1 MSSNDGAN
9 RKERPMQRNAIV
21 RVAVV
26 ILVVLLLPILHDKVK
41 EWSNQAGRVNALQQ
55 EYDRI
60 RAEGLPLTF
69 DELDAWYE
77 RPAANAADLYVQAFD
92 AHVDPPPELE
102 AGLPLESGGG
112 LPPRGQPLPEAARQA
127 IQAYVQSNSR
137 SIALLHEA
145 ATRAHC
151 RYPIDLRKG
160 VAAEL
165 PNLAWIRRAS
175 RLLAQH
181 AVLLADTGD
190 VAGAAEAL
198 AGVFALAN
206 SLQNEPVLI
215 SQLVRV
221 ACSQIGIDALK
232 WVVNRAPFNS
242 AQLAKLSDALDP
254 CCNERGFW
262 RGLVGE
268 RCMSVAT
275 WDARMGPGF
284 DATIG
289 ALSPE
294 FRSKVD
300 VDGLRKHVQGALFE
314 DDLVYMLHILD
325 LAIQGAKLPPEEGHS
340 KLQEAMKL
348 VQEAPSDY
356 LITNYNGGSGQSN
369 VFAGIRA
376 TEARDRMVAGSRTAA
391 AALAVKRYQLQNG
404 ALPDLLGQVVP
415 RYMPAVPLDPY
426 DGQPLRYRKEPVK
439 YVVYSISKNGRDD
452 GGVEGADMKQEWTS
466 GDITFAVSL

>member
-1 MSSNDGAN
+1 
-9 RKERPMQRNAIV
+9 MQRNIIV
-21 RVAVV
+21 SVAAV
-26 ILVVLLLPILHDKVK
+26 IIVILLLPVVLNKVGG
-41 EWSNQAGRVNALQQ
+41 WRNQAGRGNTLQQ

-60 RAEGLPLTF
+60 RAEGQPLSF
-69 DELDAWYE
+69 EELDAWYE
-77 RPAANAADLYVQAFD
+77 RPAQNGADLYLKAFD
-92 AHVDPPPELE
+92 AHVEPSPELE
-102 AGLPLESGGG
+102 ANLPLESGGA
-112 LPPRGQPLPEAARQA
+112 LPPRGQALPEATRQA
-127 IQAYVQSNSR
+127 IQEYVRLNGN

-145 ATRAHC
+145 ATRPHC

-160 VAAEL
+160 VAVEL
-165 PNLAWIRRAS
+165 PDLARIRRSS
-175 RLLAQH
+175 RLLAEN

-190 VAGAAEAL
+190 VAGAADAL

-206 SLQNEPVLI
+206 SLQNEPLLI
-215 SQLVRV
+215 SQLVRA
-221 ACSQIGIDALK
+221 ACAQIGIEALK
-232 WVVNRAPFNS
+232 WAVQRASSND
-242 AQLAKLSDALDP
+242 AQLAKLSDALAPFSND
-254 CCNERGFW
+254 RTFW
-262 RGLVGE
+262 RALAGE
-268 RCMSVAT
+268 QCMYIGT
-275 WDARMGPGF
+275 WDTRMGPGF